1 MSFTVENLE
10 KNMAK
15 LVIEVPAEE
24 LEKALQKAYEKQK
37 GKIALNGFRK
47 GKVPRAV
54 IEKVYGAGIFYEE
67 AANILIP
74 DEYSKAAEESKL
86 EIVAQPEIDLV
97 QIEKGKPFI
106 FSAQVALKPEVALG
120 EYLGVEVEKTET
132 KVTADDVKAELNK
145 ILEQNARILKVTDRA
160 VQDNDRTV
168 IDFEG
173 FIDGK
178 AFEGGKG
185 TDYPLTIGSHSFIDN
200 FEEQLIG
207 AQIGEEVEVNVT
219 FPENYQAK
227 ELAGKPALFKVT
239 VKEIEVRE
247 LPKLDDDFAKDV
259 SEFDTLADYKAD
271 IKKQLSDKKKEE
283 ARKEKQ
289 AKAVEKAVANAAID
303 IPEAMIKSQVNSMVN
318 DMAQRLQMQG
328 ISIEQY
334 IQYMGSNPQAFMDSL
349 KPEAETRI
357 RNSLVLEAVAKAEN
371 IEITDKDYEDEIARM
386 AEMYKMEADKVKE
399 MLGEAE
405 EKQIRGDLAVQK
417 AAELIA
423 DKAVEKAASGKEDK
437 AE

>member
-1 MSFTVENLE
+1 
-10 KNMAK
+10 MAK

-24 LEKALQKAYEKQK
+24 FEKALQKAYEKQK

-54 IEKVYGAGIFYEE
+54 IEKVYGAGVFYEE

-74 DEYSKAAEESKL
+74 GEYSKAAEESKL

-207 AQIGEEVEVNVT
+207 AQIGKEVEVNVT

-289 AKAVEKAVANAAID
+289 AKAVEKAVANATID

-328 ISIEQY
+328 LSIEQY

-405 EKQIRGDLAVQK
+405 EKQIREDLAVQK

-423 DKAVEKAASGKEDK
+423 DKAVEKAGAR
-437 AE
+437 

>member
-1 MSFTVENLE
+1 
-10 KNMAK
+10 MAK

-74 DEYSKAAEESKL
+74 GEYSKAAEESKL

-106 FSAQVALKPEVALG
+106 FSAQVALKPEVSLG

-132 KVTADDVKAELNK
+132 KVTVDDVKAELNK

-328 ISIEQY
+328 LSIEQY

>member
-15 LVIEVPAEE
+15 ITIEVPAQEF
-24 LEKALQKAYEKQK
+24 EKALQKAYDKQK
-37 GKIALNGFRK
+37 GKIAINGFRK
-47 GKVPRAV
+47 GKAPRAM
-54 IEKVYGAGIFYEE
+54 IEKVYGAGIFYED

-106 FSAQVALKPEVALG
+106 FTAEVALKPEVTLG
-120 EYLGVEVEKTET
+120 DYLGVEIEKTET
-132 KVTADDVKAELNK
+132 KVTADDVKAELEK
-145 ILEQNARILKVTDRA
+145 VREQNSRLVSVTNRA
-160 VQDNDRTV
+160 VKDKDQTV

-173 FIDGK
+173 FVDGK

-207 AQIGEEVEVNVT
+207 AKIGSEVEVNVT
-219 FPENYQAK
+219 FPENYQAA

-239 VKEIEVRE
+239 VKEIKVKE
-247 LPKLDDDFAKDV
+247 LPKLDDEFAKEV
-259 SEFDTLADYKAD
+259 SEFDTLSDYKAD
-271 IKKQLSDKKKEE
+271 VKKQLTEKKKEE
-283 ARKEKQ
+283 AKNEKRS
-289 AKAVEKAVANAAID
+289 KAVAKAVANASMD
-303 IPEAMIKSQVNSMVN
+303 IPEAMIKAQVNNMVN
-318 DMAQRLQMQG
+318 EMAQRFQMQG
-328 ISIEQY
+328 LSIEQY
-334 IQYMGSNPQAFMDSL
+334 LQYTGSNPQAFMESL

-357 RNSLVLEAVAKAEN
+357 RNSLVLEAVVKAEN
-371 IEITDKDYEDEIARM
+371 IEVSDKDYEDEIARM
-386 AEMYKMEADKVKE
+386 AEMYRMEVDKVKE

-405 EKQIRGDLAVQK
+405 EEQIRGDLAVQK

-423 DKAVEKAASGKEDK
+423 EKAVETAPAK

>member
-1 MSFTVENLE
+1 
-10 KNMAK
+10 MAK
-15 LVIEVPAEE
+15 LTIEVPAEE
-24 LEKALQKAYEKQK
+24 LEKALQKAYEKKK

-47 GKVPRAV
+47 GKAPRAV
-54 IEKVYGAGIFYEE
+54 IEKVYGAGIFYED

-74 DEYSKAAEESKL
+74 DAYDEAARESKL
-86 EIVAQPEIDLV
+86 DIVAQPDIDLV

-106 FSAQVALKPEVALG
+106 FTAEVTLKPEVTLG
-120 EYLGVEVEKTET
+120 DYLGVKIEKTDA
-132 KVTADDVKAELNK
+132 KVTADDVKEELEK
-145 ILEQNARILKVTDRA
+145 IREQNARLVSVTDRA
-160 VQDNDRTV
+160 VKDNDQTV

-178 AFEGGKG
+178 PFEGGKG

-200 FEEQLIG
+200 FEEQIIG
-207 AQIGEEVEVNVT
+207 AKIGCEIEVNVT
-219 FPENYQAK
+219 FPKNYQAK
-227 ELAGKPALFKVT
+227 ELAGKPAVFKVT
-239 VKEIEVRE
+239 VKEIKVKE
-247 LPKLDDDFAKDV
+247 LPKLDDEFAKDV
-259 SEFDTLADYKAD
+259 SEFDTLSDYKAD
-271 IKKQLSDKKKEE
+271 IKKQLTEKKKEAAKQE
-283 ARKEKQ
+283 KENKAV
-289 AKAVEKAVANAAID
+289 AKAVENATID
-303 IPEAMIKSQVNSMVN
+303 IPEAMIKNQVNNMVN
-318 DMAQRLQMQG
+318 EFAQRLQMQG
-328 ISIEQY
+328 LSIEQY

-371 IEITDKDYEDEIARM
+371 IEVTDDDYAKEIDRM

-405 EKQIRGDLAVQK
+405 EEQIRNDLAIQK

-423 DKAVEKAASGKEDK
+423 DKAVETAPAKTEDK